1 MINGIS
7 KYLFLIILTGIL
19 AGCINKRN
27 LVYTDNVT
35 IPDEVWTLDKIA
47 QFRVSIND
55 TVSNNNIL
63 FSIRTGSSYPFR
75 NIWLFVTTIS
85 PMGISITDTLQYMIA
100 DEKGVW
106 YGKGFGNIHELDLP
120 FKTNVYFPVK
130 GIYTFNIRHGM
141 RAENLRGVYDLG
153 LRVEKTTN

>member
-7 KYLFLIILTGIL
+7 RSLFLFIFTGIL
-19 AGCINKRN
+19 LGCGGKRN
-27 LVYTDNVT
+27 LVYTDTVT
-35 IPDEVWTLDKIA
+35 IPGQVWTLDKTA
-47 QFRVSIND
+47 QFQVAVND

-75 NIWLFVTTIS
+75 NIWLFVSTTS
-85 PMGISITDTLQYMIA
+85 PLGVSITDTLQYMIA
-100 DEKGVW
+100 DEKGEW
-106 YGKGFGNIHELDLP
+106 YGRGFGNIHELDLP

-130 GIYTFNIRHGM
+130 GIYTFRIRHGM

>member
-7 KYLFLIILTGIL
+7 KYLFLIIFIGIL
-19 AGCINKRN
+19 AGCRSKRD
-27 LVYTDNVT
+27 LVYTDTVT
-35 IPDEVWTLDKIA
+35 IPDEVWTLDKVA
-47 QFRVSIND
+47 QFQVSVND

-63 FSIRTGSSYPFR
+63 FSIRTGTSYPFR

-85 PMGISITDTLQYMIA
+85 PLGISITDTLQYMIA
-100 DEKGVW
+100 DEKGEW

-130 GIYTFNIRHGM
+130 GIYTFSIRHGM

-153 LRVEKTTN
+153 LRVEKTAN